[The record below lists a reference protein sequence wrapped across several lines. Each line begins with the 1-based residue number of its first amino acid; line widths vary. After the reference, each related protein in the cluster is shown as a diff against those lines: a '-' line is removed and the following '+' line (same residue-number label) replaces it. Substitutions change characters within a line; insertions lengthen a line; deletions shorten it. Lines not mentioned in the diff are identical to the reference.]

1 MCGGMGG
8 ASSPLM
14 VRCEGIASLPSILRL
29 TRQFQRVCTLWFLL
43 SARPSEQ
50 LRLRTTSSRTGAAA
64 LNVSLE
70 PMTADA
76 NKWLELKE
84 KIRRQIKDV
93 RRSSRALEER
103 RREHQR
109 ELATVRTAT
118 ISHPFALLVH
128 RPHPLNSSAVAFQAR

>member
-1 MCGGMGG
+1 MTN
-8 ASSPLM
+8 
-14 VRCEGIASLPSILRL
+14 RCRSAESRAKRSQRPQAQVHRQWAQIAK
-29 TRQFQRVCTLWFLL
+29 QK
-43 SARPSEQ
+43 
-50 LRLRTTSSRTGAAA
+50 AA
-64 LNVSLE
+64 LE
-70 PMTADA
+70 PMTSDA

-93 RRSSRALEER
+93 RRRSKALEER

-118 ISHPFALLVH
+118 ISHPFALLVR